1 MASKKDQPMLD
12 PIAYRED
19 YPEEN
24 IVWTQNANLN
34 YSMYGD
40 DSNPEHQST
49 LGWLASK
56 NEWEWVNT
64 SNIEYN
70 PDITTSDLDAYKY
83 WEAARQQNAQEAWY
97 IARRNDNIASALY
110 NEWKLSKEEI
120 AYYLSSQPDWNN
132 STEMDRANTIESIY
146 KRMWEMKPQEN
157 KSEEAPEMNL
167 DKDTSTTIY
176 GKSTA
181 DTWKAT
187 KWIKTNEDVNSPF
200 NLMDA
205 SRSANFKAINSMDSS
220 SIAASVRTW
229 EIPYWE
235 QAYRDMQIFNPVKY
249 QEVQDIL
256 KQLQWQDVIDSI
268 TNGTYDYETAAEK
281 NNKADSVTNY
291 AINNSSLSVSATQL
305 LKSIDSILQSNK
317 WASNAEETMDNIA
330 ADMYTLKQRMLW
342 LRKEANNIFKWDVP
356 DYIVNAYINNRSQ
369 EIQNQLS
376 ILEWRYNAAYDRY
389 KTELSHA
396 EREAEYDLKKDANE
410 LEWYKAINSSKTT
423 TTNDKSNYTVAE
435 RNNNP
440 TNMTVDW
447 MKRAWAEL
455 WVDYEVG
462 TDSFINSNWNR
473 QYYAKLIWDPLDTTI
488 KVLNKAIAAGKN
500 PFNTTSWSYM
510 DRLWMTVDRWN
521 NMSDEERKKY
531 ITDVWLPN
539 EWWDINNMAYYID
552 NPWIEYQSNTKWY
565 WYKWWEF
572 WFDPALEWAFKQ
584 YLKTWKLWA
593 SSKWYQDI
601 LNTYKITE
609 QEFWTMYRNWTQY
622 NQNQWN
628 QAWIDVLEDMA
639 ALWLRLE
646 DAWRIED
653 SWEFDINWSVWYDPL
668 WMEILSWPINA
679 SLDKLIAELKLQK
692 MVTARNNNVSFWQV
706 TEAEWKMIWDAAT
719 ILKQA
724 TWLWSTDKDFTD
736 AYKDLLNA
744 VWKATFHED
753 YSDEQWQQFVKDK
766 KEWRTNVNV
775 AILTNN
781 TSWVKTD
788 KKDSDDAISDT
799 FNWFSTW
806 DVAQNPTWMPS
817 MKDI

>member
-1 MASKKDQPMLD
+1 
-12 PIAYRED
+12 
-19 YPEEN
+19 
-24 IVWTQNANLN
+24 
-34 YSMYGD
+34 
-40 DSNPEHQST
+40 
-49 LGWLASK
+49 
-56 NEWEWVNT
+56 
-64 SNIEYN
+64 
-70 PDITTSDLDAYKY
+70 
-83 WEAARQQNAQEAWY
+83 
-97 IARRNDNIASALY
+97 
-110 NEWKLSKEEI
+110 
-120 AYYLSSQPDWNN
+120 
-132 STEMDRANTIESIY
+132 
-146 KRMWEMKPQEN
+146 
-157 KSEEAPEMNL
+157 MNL